1 MLDRALAKMFADL
14 STLILVA
21 CVVTVPIHLVHAYVF
36 KAELSVREMGPEIA
50 SLDEADRIRGVNRD
64 DIEVERT
71 WLAIVV
77 LIELLT
83 IPVVARAAQRVH
95 SVSKEGGVPTV
106 MDAFAHLRS
115 GTRIGRPPIGPLAVI
130 VVLGALT
137 AWLVLTIGTRVA
149 DMAPADLAWLG
160 VGSARALAMAVGL
173 AMIAG
178 SVAAMPGRVP
188 PPGAPP
194 EKIDLY

>member
-36 KAELSVREMGPEIA
+36 KAELSVREMGPEMDA
-50 SLDEADRIRGVNRD
+50 LGEADRIRGVNRAE
-64 DIEVERT
+64 IEVERI

-83 IPVVARAAQRVH
+83 IPVLARAAQRVY
-95 SVSKEGGVPTV
+95 SVSEDGGVPTV
-106 MDAFAHLRS
+106 MDAYGHLRS
-115 GTRIGRPPIGPLAVI
+115 GTGIGRPPIGPLAVI
-130 VVLGALT
+130 VVLGGLT
-137 AWLVLTIGTRVA
+137 AWLLVTIGTRIA
-149 DMAPADLAWLG
+149 DMAPADLAWVG

-178 SVAAMPGRVP
+178 SVAALPRRVP
-188 PPGAPP
+188 PSVAPP
-194 EKIDLY
+194 EKLELY